1 MAAPQVYNGHMKIL
15 AIDTTEQGCSA
26 ALMHGDELTET
37 FEVAARQHSRL
48 VLPMVE
54 RLLMEA
60 DLTLGQ
66 LDGLAFARGPG
77 SFTGVRIAAA
87 VTQGL
92 AMSVDLPVVPVSSL
106 LALAQS
112 VMREERE
119 ERVLAAFDAR
129 MGELYWAP
137 CESEGDRMRFSG
149 SEHVSAMEEV
159 AVPSGSLSWAVAGSA
174 VSPYGDALVQR
185 MDHVEMTRYP
195 DAMVHA
201 QDVATLALED
211 LASGRGVPAEQ
222 ALPVYLRD
230 QVAQKKAK
238 TGS

>member
-1 MAAPQVYNGHMKIL
+1 MKIL

-26 ALMHGDELTET
+26 ALMLGDELAES
-37 FEVAARQHSRL
+37 FEVAARQHSKL
-48 VLPMVE
+48 ILPMVE
-54 RLLMEA
+54 RLLVEA
-60 DLTLGQ
+60 DLTLAK

-106 LALAQS
+106 LALAQG
-112 VMREERE
+112 VMREHRE
-119 ERVLAAFDAR
+119 EKVLAAFDAR
-129 MGELYWAP
+129 MGELYWAA
-137 CESEGDRMRFSG
+137 CEAVDGQMRFSG
-149 SEHVSAMEEV
+149 PECVSTLSEVVLPSA
-159 AVPSGSLSWAVAGSA
+159 ASAWAMAGSA
-174 VSPYGDALVQR
+174 VGPYGDVLAKHR
-185 MDHVEMTRYP
+185 GGVEMARYP

-201 QDVATLALED
+201 QDVAILAVD
-211 LASGRGVPAEQ
+211 DFASGRGVPAEQ

-238 TGS
+238 PA